1 MKWRGDKI
9 AFEVY
14 GTSHAPEVGVI
25 ASGVPDLPWDEAAL
39 RRFLE
44 RRRAKNT
51 AYSTKRIEADV
62 PVIERKG
69 EELRA
74 VIRNENVRSG
84 DYSELYGIP
93 RPSHAD
99 YAAHLMD
106 GRLDF
111 SGGGEFSG
119 RLTAP
124 LCVLGGIAKE
134 ILRGAGVT
142 VSAWVSEI
150 GGVKGVS
157 YKDGPTEA
165 DILSIATCD
174 MFIYVGGES
183 DKWVEDALKKSTN
196 KGMVI
201 IDLLEVLGDAAK
213 EEEMLA
219 VIEKAA
225 AEKDS
230 VGGRVECSVIGLAG
244 AVGGG
249 SFGSL
254 EGKIAS
260 LLYLVPAVKAVEF
273 GLGFGFASAFGSEAN
288 DPLRMENGEV
298 LIVKNDAG
306 GINGGLSNGN
316 PVTLGVAIR
325 PTPSIGRKQDSVDLV
340 KKKNAEI
347 EIKGR
352 HDACIVPR
360 VVPVVEAAVA
370 IAVLDAMLEGGRL

>member
-74 VIRNENVRSG
+74 VIRNENVRGG

-165 DILSIATCD
+165 ALSC
-174 MFIYVGGES
+174 GEKG
-183 DKWVEDALKKSTN
+183 KWTP
-196 KGMVI
+196 
-201 IDLLEVLGDAAK
+201 AK

-340 KKKNAEI
+340 KKENAEI

-360 VVPVVEAAVA
+360 VVPVVEAAVS